1 LLKLRIDTAAEDE
14 AVIRLRSRMQEI
26 KPDHVFVMIPP
37 RHISE
42 FFRIDNT
49 IGEGGFGTVFKAKPL
64 PDGCK
69 LVKKLQCN
77 KEYAIKM
84 VKFQKKA
91 GLAEEIGYSL
101 LAVSPERHRE
111 FLLGLTSAGPFEN
124 GMIGLHAAF
133 IHPGEALYQV
143 MELLEGPDLF
153 DYLAARS
160 CKLKEMDAIC
170 LVRQMV
176 EAVHY
181 MHRSLGALHRDI
193 KPENFGFYKPPIS
206 GQPLPPLKLF
216 DVGLAWVLRSPVTEE
231 TSKDLLHIKRCGT
244 ACYMAPEVWDGNT
257 GPPSDVWS
265 LGVVSYIVTSLEV
278 PFKLMESK
286 SPKLAVR
293 SNTLSF
299 DTSAWTNTSQ
309 QAKDFLQA
317 MLHKDWSKRLTTSEA
332 LQHEWLHSLDPREKD
347 PLSGDAGAALPSI
360 SEGSGSSA
368 ELTPTSLPMVA
379 ALPAKTRRSEAGLF
393 ESMSVMPEKFF
404 AETATAPSP
413 DASRV

>member
-1 LLKLRIDTAAEDE
+1 MANLGCGAE
-14 AVIRLRSRMQEI
+14 
-26 KPDHVFVMIPP
+26 
-37 RHISE
+37 
-42 FFRIDNT
+42 
-49 IGEGGFGTVFKAKPL
+49 
-64 PDGCK
+64 
-69 LVKKLQCN
+69 
-77 KEYAIKM
+77 
-84 VKFQKKA
+84 
-91 GLAEEIGYSL
+91 
-101 LAVSPERHRE
+101 
-111 FLLGLTSAGPFEN
+111 
-124 GMIGLHAAF
+124 
-133 IHPGEALYQV
+133 
-143 MELLEGPDLF
+143 
-153 DYLAARS
+153 
-160 CKLKEMDAIC
+160 
-170 LVRQMV
+170 
-176 EAVHY
+176 
-181 MHRSLGALHRDI
+181 
-193 KPENFGFYKPPIS
+193 
-206 GQPLPPLKLF
+206 
-216 DVGLAWVLRSPVTEE
+216 
-231 TSKDLLHIKRCGT
+231 
-244 ACYMAPEVWDGNT
+244 EVWDGNT

-332 LQHEWLHSLDPREKD
+332 LQHEWLTAMDPLKD
-347 PLSGDAGAALPSI
+347 PPSGDAAPLATI
-360 SEGSGSSA
+360 SEGSGSSGSSS